1 MAQIDLTKLGNEFVA
16 AYNDYYD
23 NGDVGDFDDMLAK
36 GLELTADK
44 ELDPLLCEFAAYRH
58 DILTSD
64 RELAAFAKAY
74 TKITSVKP
82 RKESVKIYHIPM
94 DDHMVQLV
102 LTALME
108 KAHQKGISQEAK
120 SNYLQAYGDIKE
132 SLTAQ

>member
-1 MAQIDLTKLGNEFVA
+1 MAHIDLTKLSNEFVA

-36 GLELTADK
+36 GLELTANK
-44 ELDPLLCEFAAYRH
+44 ELDPLLCEFAVYRH

-74 TKITSVKP
+74 TKITSAKP
-82 RKESVKIYHIPM
+82 SPNTVKIYHIPV
-94 DDHMVQLV
+94 DDFTAQLI

-108 KAHQKGISQEAK
+108 KAHQKGISLEAK
-120 SNYLQAYGDIKE
+120 NNYLQAYGDIKE
-132 SLTAQ
+132 SLV

>member
-1 MAQIDLTKLGNEFVA
+1 MAQIDLTKLSNEFVA

-36 GLELTADK
+36 GLELTANK
-44 ELDPLLCEFAAYRH
+44 ELDPLFCEFAVYRH

-74 TKITSVKP
+74 TKITSAKP
-82 RKESVKIYHIPM
+82 RQEVVKIYRIPV
-94 DDHMVQLV
+94 DDFTAQLI

-108 KAHQKGISQEAK
+108 KANQKGISQEAK

-132 SLTAQ
+132 SLV